1 MITLKEDTTLVGV
14 SELRTHMEKI
24 LAESKKRRVLIEKR
38 NKPVAVIMAMEDYNR
53 MEETM
58 EALEDLAL
66 GYLARERDSGS
77 KPSDYLS
84 IEEVLKKGVKKK

>member
-24 LAESKKRRVLIEKR
+24 LEESKKHKVLIERR

-53 MEETM
+53 MEETL

-77 KPSDYLS
+77 KPSDYLD
-84 IEEVLKKGVKKK
+84 IEEVLKGVKKK

>member
-24 LAESKKRRVLIEKR
+24 LEESKKHKVLIERR
-38 NKPVAVIMAMEDYNR
+38 NKPVAVIMAMEDYNKI
-53 MEETM
+53 EETL

-66 GYLARERDSGS
+66 GYLARERESGS
-77 KPSDYLS
+77 KSSDYLD
-84 IEEVLKKGVKKK
+84 IEEVLKGVKKK